1 MIGESVK
8 HYEGKNVDIDALK
21 NKIVDYL
28 KQEGF
33 EVQTSPSSQ
42 HGTVVQAKKGNWLS
56 AIIAMDRALTILL
69 DGEPNNFLVR
79 IGIGKWLE
87 HLGVTAVESLL
98 ITPLFILVD
107 VPETLWNFEIE
118 SKISKQIDSLVDQ
131 VPMAA

>member
-1 MIGESVK
+1 VIGESVK
-8 HYEGKNVDIDALK
+8 HYEGKNVDLEALK
-21 NKIVDYL
+21 NKIVAYL
-28 KQEGF
+28 QQEGF
-33 EVQTSPSSQ
+33 EVQTSPSSP

-98 ITPLFILVD
+98 ITPLFILID